1 MLRRLALPLWLL
13 LPAAA
18 AAQQGTITYTY
29 SVKYGFEIPERWGDL
44 RDQIPSSRSGT
55 MFLHFDPSASIMTPV
70 PEDKE
75 EARKVRAQAGARAP
89 VAAVVTDRAIVSDRA
104 IGMAMRMRRG
114 STSRSDQEELREAY
128 VSHDDGITVET
139 REFMGRT
146 FRIAGRQ
153 PAYEWRLTGEQAE
166 HLGRL
171 VIKATTQ
178 HDGTAIEAWFAPEIP
193 VQGGPASFGGLP
205 GMILVLSLND
215 GHTKYFATEIDLE
228 GVEPGLIRIPE
239 DGDEVSREEYEE
251 IVAEKLDELEK
262 LRRRGPGGER

>member
-1 MLRRLALPLWLL
+1 MLHRLAVPLWLL
-13 LPAAA
+13 LPAVA

-29 SVKYGFEIPERWGDL
+29 SVKYGFEIPERWGGL
-44 RDQIPSSRSGT
+44 RDQIPSARSGT
-55 MFLHFDPSASIMTPV
+55 MLLHFDPSGSLMTPA
-70 PEDKE
+70 PEDEKE
-75 EARKVRAQAGARAP
+75 AP
-89 VAAVVTDRAIVSDRA
+89 AAIVTDRPIASDRA
-104 IGMAMRMRRG
+104 IGMAMRMRMG

-128 VSHDDGITVET
+128 VSHDEGITVET

-153 PAYEWRLTGEQAE
+153 PAYEWKLTSEQAE

-171 VIKATTQ
+171 VLKATAQ
-178 HDGTAIEAWFAPEIP
+178 HDSTAIEAWFTPEIP

-215 GHTKYFATEIDLE
+215 GHTQYFATEIDLE
-228 GVEPGLIRIPE
+228 GVGQGLIRMPE
-239 DGDEVSREEYEE
+239 DGDEVSRQEYEV

-262 LRRRGPGGER
+262 LRRRGPGDAR

>member
-1 MLRRLALPLWLL
+1 MLHRLAVPLWLL
-13 LPAAA
+13 LPAVA

-29 SVKYGFEIPERWGDL
+29 SVKYGFEIPERWGGL
-44 RDQIPSSRSGT
+44 RDQIPSARSGT
-55 MFLHFDPSASIMTPV
+55 MLLHFNPSASLMTPAT
-70 PEDKE
+70 EDEKGGSGPH
-75 EARKVRAQAGARAP
+75 AQARPP
-89 VAAVVTDRAIVSDRA
+89 VAAVVTDRAITSDRA
-104 IGMAMRMRRG
+104 IGMAIRMRMG

-128 VSHDDGITVET
+128 VSHDEGITVET

-153 PAYEWRLTGEQAE
+153 PAYEWRLTSEQAE

-171 VIKATTQ
+171 VLKATAQ
-178 HDGTAIEAWFAPEIP
+178 HDSTAIEAWFTPEIP

-215 GHTKYFATEIDLE
+215 GHTQYFATAIDLE
-228 GVEPGLIRIPE
+228 GAEQGLIRMPE
-239 DGDEVSREEYEE
+239 DGDEVSRQEYEE

>member
-1 MLRRLALPLWLL
+1 MLHRLALSLWLL

-55 MFLHFDPSASIMTPV
+55 MFLHFDPSGSLMTPA
-70 PEDKE
+70 PEDEKE
-75 EARKVRAQAGARAP
+75 AP
-89 VAAVVTDRAIVSDRA
+89 AAIVTDRPIASDRA
-104 IGMAMRMRRG
+104 IGMAMRMRMG

-128 VSHDDGITVET
+128 VSHDEGITVET

-153 PAYEWRLTGEQAE
+153 PAYEWRLTSEQAE

-171 VIKATTQ
+171 VLKATAQ
-178 HDGTAIEAWFAPEIP
+178 HDSTAIEAWFTPEIP

-215 GHTKYFATEIDLE
+215 GHTQYFATEIDLE
-228 GVEPGLIRIPE
+228 GVEQGLIRMPE
-239 DGDEVSREEYEE
+239 DGDEVSRDEYEV

-262 LRRRGPGGER
+262 LRRRGPGDAR

>member
-1 MLRRLALPLWLL
+1 MLHRLALPLWLL

-29 SVKYGFEIPERWGDL
+29 SVKYGFEIPERWGGL
-44 RDQIPSSRSGT
+44 RDQIPSARSGT
-55 MFLHFDPSASIMTPV
+55 MFLHFDPSGSLMTPA
-70 PEDKE
+70 PEDEKE
-75 EARKVRAQAGARAP
+75 AP
-89 VAAVVTDRAIVSDRA
+89 AAIVTDRPIASDRA
-104 IGMAMRMRRG
+104 IGMAMRMRMG

-128 VSHDDGITVET
+128 VSHDEGITVET

-153 PAYEWRLTGEQAE
+153 PAYEWRLTSEQAE

-171 VIKATTQ
+171 VLKATAQ
-178 HDGTAIEAWFAPEIP
+178 HDGTAIEAWFTPEIP

-215 GHTKYFATEIDLE
+215 GHTQYFATEIDLE
-228 GVEPGLIRIPE
+228 GAEQGLIRMPE
-239 DGDEVSREEYEE
+239 DGDEVSRDEYEV

-262 LRRRGPGGER
+262 LRRRGPGDAR